1 MNNAI
6 RTLLRATALCVL
18 LLGSSACAADRAEIE
33 TIVGR
38 LSKELASD
46 PALPGFSVA
55 VLKKGE
61 HEPVTMAFGTAR
73 VENDVPVTPASVF
86 KVGSLTKVYTATLI
100 HKLIEDGRLDYATT
114 VDRFYPEFP
123 NGSHITIRHLLT
135 HTSGIMEMLRLEAVQ
150 ANMTKP
156 WAPDE
161 LIAMAGAQPPFF
173 APGTNQMYCNT
184 GYLMLAR
191 IAEKVT
197 GQCYEEQLR
206 GVVFGRLGMASLQP
220 GTDTGV
226 VPKMAGGY
234 TSSPAS
240 ELWLPMM
247 ASIAIAKGTGDL
259 LGSPCDIVRLVNL
272 GEVLKNNV
280 FDTLPLAPL
289 RLDDGKPTQYVADN
303 GGWSTTQSELDG
315 CTLFIFGA
323 PKITVLGKLGSFPG
337 FGTVYFYDRQTAF
350 AVAISVNNERKLT
363 DAMLLGAKILDALR
377 AAAPE
382 AETLR

>member
-6 RTLLRATALCVL
+6 KAIFRAFALCVL
-18 LLGSSACAADRAEIE
+18 VLDASVFAAGRAEIE
-33 TIVGR
+33 AIVGR
-38 LSKELASD
+38 LGKELASD

-61 HEPVTMAFGTAR
+61 HEPATMAFGTAR
-73 VENDVPVTPASVF
+73 VENDVPMTPASVF

-100 HKLIEDGRLDYATT
+100 HKLIEDGRLDYTTT

-123 NGSHITIRHLLT
+123 NGSHITVRHLLT
-135 HTSGIMEMLRLEAVQ
+135 HTSGLMEMLRLEAV
-150 ANMTKP
+150 ATNPTKP

-173 APGTNQMYCNT
+173 APGTSQMYCNT

-191 IAEKVT
+191 IVEKVT
-197 GQCYEEQLR
+197 GQTYEDQLR
-206 GVVFGRLGMASLQP
+206 DLVFERLGMTSLQP
-220 GTDTGV
+220 GTDTAV
-226 VPKMAGGY
+226 VPMMSGGY
-234 TSSPAS
+234 TSSPTA
-240 ELWLPMM
+240 ELWQPMV

-259 LGSPCDIVRLVNL
+259 LGTPRDVVQLVNL

-289 RLDDGKPTQYVADN
+289 VLDDAKPTQYVADN

-315 CTLFIFGA
+315 CTLFIFGS

-337 FGTVYFYDRQTAF
+337 FGTVYFYDRQTSF
-350 AVAISVNNERKLT
+350 AVAISVNNERKIT
-363 DAMLLGAKILDALR
+363 DAMLLGARILEALR
-377 AAAPE
+377 AAE
-382 AETLR
+382 QDLETSK